1 MTQNSFALFK
11 TPAIITKVDNYKENH
26 LLISVFSCEY
36 GKKSLIV
43 FGGKSKKKN
52 THFVK
57 GLISEIEFNKENSC
71 LNSSLIQSYNWFLF
85 DKYRLKV
92 IDYICFLINK
102 LLFLEDRQSE
112 ILNTYQRLLISM
124 NNNSNY
130 LIDLIQLELEILKSS
145 GYQPDLNDSVI
156 KKVLGDG
163 FSINGNSYDELLDFL
178 KNDQELQKTFSNFM
192 EKVISR
198 VLNNLNINLP
208 FNRSEI
214 IQKN

>member
-1 MTQNSFALFK
+1 
-11 TPAIITKVDNYKENH
+11 
-26 LLISVFSCEY
+26 
-36 GKKSLIV
+36 
-43 FGGKSKKKN
+43 
-52 THFVK
+52 
-57 GLISEIEFNKENSC
+57 
-71 LNSSLIQSYNWFLF
+71 
-85 DKYRLKV
+85 
-92 IDYICFLINK
+92 
-102 LLFLEDRQSE
+102 
-112 ILNTYQRLLISM
+112 M

-145 GYQPDLNDSVI
+145 GYQPDLSDSVI

-163 FSINGNSYDELLDFL
+163 FSINGNSYDELLNFL
-178 KNDQELQKTFSNFM
+178 KNDQDLQKAFSNFM

>member
-52 THFVK
+52 TDFVK

-71 LNSSLIQSYNWFLF
+71 LNSNLIQSYNWFLF

-92 IDYICFLINK
+92 IDYTCFLINK

-112 ILNTYQRLLISM
+112 ILNSYQSLLTSM

-145 GYQPDLNDSVI
+145 GYQPDLSDSVI

>member
-11 TPAIITKVDNYKENH
+11 TSAIITKVDNYKENH
-26 LLISVFSCEY
+26 LLISVFSSEY

-52 THFVK
+52 TDFVK

-71 LNSSLIQSYNWFLF
+71 LNSNLIQSYNWFLF

-112 ILNTYQRLLISM
+112 ILNSYQSLLTSM

-145 GYQPDLNDSVI
+145 GYQPDLSDSVI

-163 FSINGNSYDELLDFL
+163 FPINGNSYDELLNFL
-178 KNDQELQKTFSNFM
+178 KNDQDLQKTFSNFM

>member
-11 TPAIITKVDNYKENH
+11 TSAIITKVDNYKENH
-26 LLISVFSCEY
+26 LLISVFSSEY

-52 THFVK
+52 TDFVK

-145 GYQPDLNDSVI
+145 GYQPDLSDSVI

>member
-52 THFVK
+52 TDFVK

-71 LNSSLIQSYNWFLF
+71 LNSSIIQSYNWFLF

-124 NNNSNY
+124 NSNSNY

-145 GYQPDLNDSVI
+145 GYQPDLSDSVI

-163 FSINGNSYDELLDFL
+163 FSINGNSYDELLNFL
-178 KNDQELQKTFSNFM
+178 KNNQDLQKVFSNFM

>member
-1 MTQNSFALFK
+1 MFK

-26 LLISVFSCEY
+26 LLISVFSCEF

-52 THFVK
+52 TDFVK
-57 GLISEIEFNKENSC
+57 GIISEIEFNKENSC
-71 LNSSLIQSYNWFLF
+71 LNTNLIQSYNWFLY
-85 DKYRLKV
+85 DKYRLKI
-92 IDYICFLINK
+92 IDYSCFLINK
-102 LLFLEDRQSE
+102 LLFLEDKNSE
-112 ILNTYQRLLISM
+112 ILNSYQDLLISM

-130 LIDLIQLELEILKSS
+130 LVDLIKLELEILKSS
-145 GYQPDLNDSVI
+145 GYQPDLSDSVI

-163 FSINGNSYDELLDFL
+163 LSINANSYDELSILL
-178 KNDQELQKTFSNFM
+178 KNDQDSQEAFSNFM
-192 EKVISR
+192 EKVIVK

-208 FNRSEI
+208 FKRSEI

>member
-1 MTQNSFALFK
+1 MFK

-52 THFVK
+52 TDFVK
-57 GLISEIEFNKENSC
+57 GLISEIEFSKENSC
-71 LNSSLIQSYNWFLF
+71 LNSNLIQSYNWFLF

-102 LLFLEDRQSE
+102 LLFLEDIQSE
-112 ILNTYQRLLISM
+112 ILNTYQSLLISM

-130 LIDLIQLELEILKSS
+130 LVDLIQLELEILKSS
-145 GYQPDLNDSVI
+145 GYQPDLNDNVI

-163 FSINGNSYDELLDFL
+163 FFINTNSNEELLNIL
-178 KNDQELQKTFSNFM
+178 KNDQNLQKAFSNFM
-192 EKVISR
+192 EKVILR

>member
-11 TPAIITKVDNYKENH
+11 TSAIITKVDNYKENH

-52 THFVK
+52 TDFVK

-145 GYQPDLNDSVI
+145 GYQPDLSDSVI

-163 FSINGNSYDELLDFL
+163 FSINGNSYDELLNFL
-178 KNDQELQKTFSNFM
+178 KNNQDSQKVFSNFM

>member
-52 THFVK
+52 TDFVK

-145 GYQPDLNDSVI
+145 GYQPDLSDSVI

-163 FSINGNSYDELLDFL
+163 FSINGNSYDELLNFL
-178 KNDQELQKTFSNFM
+178 KNNQDSQKVFSNFM

>member
-52 THFVK
+52 TDFVK

-145 GYQPDLNDSVI
+145 GYQPDLSDSVI

-163 FSINGNSYDELLDFL
+163 FSINGNSYDELLNFL
-178 KNDQELQKTFSNFM
+178 KNNQDLQKAFSNFM

>member
-1 MTQNSFALFK
+1 LTQNSFALFK
-11 TPAIITKVDNYKENH
+11 TSAIITKVDNYKENH
-26 LLISVFSCEY
+26 LLISVFSSEY

-52 THFVK
+52 TDFVK

-145 GYQPDLNDSVI
+145 GYQPDLSDSVI

-163 FSINGNSYDELLDFL
+163 FSINGNSYDELLNFL
-178 KNDQELQKTFSNFM
+178 KNNQDLQKVFSNFM

>member
-1 MTQNSFALFK
+1 MFK

-26 LLISVFSCEY
+26 LLISVFSCEF

-52 THFVK
+52 TDFVK
-57 GLISEIEFNKENSC
+57 GIISEIEFNKENSC
-71 LNSSLIQSYNWFLF
+71 LNTNLIQSYNWFLY

-92 IDYICFLINK
+92 IDYSCFLINK
-102 LLFLEDRQSE
+102 LLFLEDKQSE
-112 ILNTYQRLLISM
+112 ILNSYRGLLISM
-124 NNNSNY
+124 NNSSNY
-130 LIDLIQLELEILKSS
+130 LVDLIQLELEILKSS
-145 GYQPDLNDSVI
+145 GYQPDLSDSVI

-163 FSINGNSYDELLDFL
+163 LSFNANSYDELINSLR
-178 KNDQELQKTFSNFM
+178 NDQNLQKVFSDFM
-192 EKVISR
+192 EKVMAK

-214 IQKN
+214 IKKN

>member
-1 MTQNSFALFK
+1 MFK

-26 LLISVFSCEY
+26 LLISVFSCEF

-52 THFVK
+52 TDFVK
-57 GLISEIEFNKENSC
+57 GIITEIEFNKENSC
-71 LNSSLIQSYNWFLF
+71 LNTNLIQSYNWFLF

-92 IDYICFLINK
+92 IDYSCFLINK
-102 LLFLEDRQSE
+102 LLFLEDKNSE
-112 ILNTYQRLLISM
+112 ILNTYQDLLISM

-130 LIDLIQLELEILKSS
+130 LVDLIKLELEILKSS
-145 GYQPDLNDSVI
+145 GYQPDLSDSVI

-163 FSINGNSYDELLDFL
+163 FLINANSYDQLSILL
-178 KNDQELQKTFSNFM
+178 KNDQDSQESFSNFM
-192 EKVISR
+192 EKVIVK

>member
-26 LLISVFSCEY
+26 LLISIFSCEY

-52 THFVK
+52 TDFVK

-92 IDYICFLINK
+92 IDYTCFLINK

-112 ILNTYQRLLISM
+112 ILNSYQSLLTSM

-145 GYQPDLNDSVI
+145 GYQPDLSDSVI

>member
-1 MTQNSFALFK
+1 MFK

-26 LLISVFSCEY
+26 LLISVFSCEF

-52 THFVK
+52 TDFVK
-57 GLISEIEFNKENSC
+57 GIISEIEFNKENSC
-71 LNSSLIQSYNWFLF
+71 LNTNLIQSYNWFLF

-92 IDYICFLINK
+92 IDYSCFLINK
-102 LLFLEDRQSE
+102 LLFLEDKQSE
-112 ILNTYQRLLISM
+112 ILNTYQDLLVSM

-130 LIDLIQLELEILKSS
+130 LVDLIKLELEILKSS
-145 GYQPDLNDSVI
+145 GYQPDLSDSVI
-156 KKVLGDG
+156 KKILGDG
-163 FSINGNSYDELLDFL
+163 FLINANSYDELSILL
-178 KNDQELQKTFSNFM
+178 KNDQDSQEAFSNFM
-192 EKVISR
+192 EKVIVK

>member
-1 MTQNSFALFK
+1 MFK
-11 TPAIITKVDNYKENH
+11 TFAIITKVDNYKENH
-26 LLISVFSCEY
+26 LLISVFSSEY

-52 THFVK
+52 TDFVK

-71 LNSSLIQSYNWFLF
+71 LNSSIIQSYNWFLF

-124 NNNSNY
+124 NSNSNY

-145 GYQPDLNDSVI
+145 GYQPDLSDSVI

-163 FSINGNSYDELLDFL
+163 FSINGNSYDELLNFL
-178 KNDQELQKTFSNFM
+178 KNNQDSQKVFSNFM

>member
-1 MTQNSFALFK
+1 MFK

-26 LLISVFSCEY
+26 LLISVFSCEF

-52 THFVK
+52 TDFVK
-57 GLISEIEFNKENSC
+57 GIISEIEFNKENSC
-71 LNSSLIQSYNWFLF
+71 LNTNLIQSYNWFLY

-92 IDYICFLINK
+92 IDYSCFLINK
-102 LLFLEDRQSE
+102 LLFLEDKQSE
-112 ILNTYQRLLISM
+112 ILNTYQGLLIAM
-124 NNNSNY
+124 NNSSNY
-130 LIDLIQLELEILKSS
+130 LVDLIQLELEILKSS
-145 GYQPDLNDSVI
+145 GYQPDLSDSVI

-163 FSINGNSYDELLDFL
+163 LSINANSYDELINSLR
-178 KNDQELQKTFSNFM
+178 NDQNLQKAFSDFM
-192 EKVISR
+192 EKVMVK

-214 IQKN
+214 IKKN

>member
-26 LLISVFSCEY
+26 LLISVFSSEY

-52 THFVK
+52 TDFVK

-71 LNSSLIQSYNWFLF
+71 LNSNLIQSYNWFLF

-102 LLFLEDRQSE
+102 LLFLEDKHSE
-112 ILNTYQRLLISM
+112 ILNTYQSLLISM

-163 FSINGNSYDELLDFL
+163 FSINSKAPSCRDF
-178 KNDQELQKTFSNFM
+178 TA
-192 EKVISR
+192 ISMFACPDIIITGTSLSL
-198 VLNNLNINLP
+198 VLI
-208 FNRSEI
+208 
-214 IQKN
+214 

>member
-1 MTQNSFALFK
+1 LTQNSFALFK
-11 TPAIITKVDNYKENH
+11 TSAIITKVDNYKENH
-26 LLISVFSCEY
+26 LLISVFSSEY

-52 THFVK
+52 TDFVK

-145 GYQPDLNDSVI
+145 GYQPDLSDSVI

-163 FSINGNSYDELLDFL
+163 FSINGNSYDELLNFL
-178 KNDQELQKTFSNFM
+178 KNNQDSQKVFSNFM

>member
-1 MTQNSFALFK
+1 MFK

-26 LLISVFSCEY
+26 LLISVFSCEF

-52 THFVK
+52 TDFVK
-57 GLISEIEFNKENSC
+57 GIISEIEFNKENSC
-71 LNSSLIQSYNWFLF
+71 LNTNLIQSYNWFLF

-92 IDYICFLINK
+92 IDYSCFLINK
-102 LLFLEDRQSE
+102 LLFLEDKQSE
-112 ILNTYQRLLISM
+112 ILNTYQGLLIAM
-124 NNNSNY
+124 NNSSNY
-130 LIDLIQLELEILKSS
+130 LVDLIQLELEILKSS
-145 GYQPDLNDSVI
+145 GYQPDLSDSVI

-163 FSINGNSYDELLDFL
+163 LSINANSYDELINSLR
-178 KNDQELQKTFSNFM
+178 NDQNLQKAFSDFM
-192 EKVISR
+192 EKVMAK

-214 IQKN
+214 IKKN

>member
-1 MTQNSFALFK
+1 LTQNSFALFK

-52 THFVK
+52 TDFVK

-145 GYQPDLNDSVI
+145 GYQPDLSDSVI

-163 FSINGNSYDELLDFL
+163 FSINRNSYDELLNFL
-178 KNDQELQKTFSNFM
+178 KNNQDLQKVFSNFM

>member
-1 MTQNSFALFK
+1 LTQNSFALFK
-11 TPAIITKVDNYKENH
+11 TSAIITKVDNYKENH
-26 LLISVFSCEY
+26 LLISIFSCEY

-52 THFVK
+52 TDFVK

-145 GYQPDLNDSVI
+145 GYQPDLSDSVI

-163 FSINGNSYDELLDFL
+163 FSINGNSYDELLNFL
-178 KNDQELQKTFSNFM
+178 KNNQDSQKVFSNFM